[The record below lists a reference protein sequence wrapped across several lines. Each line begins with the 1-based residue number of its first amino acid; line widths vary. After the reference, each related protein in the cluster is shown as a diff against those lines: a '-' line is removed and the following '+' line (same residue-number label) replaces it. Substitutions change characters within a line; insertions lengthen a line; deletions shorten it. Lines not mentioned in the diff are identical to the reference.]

1 MKIVKDSITRKVTS
15 YDLTTINSFVMQ
27 RKLILI
33 RSQVQTNYPGP
44 SRKAV
49 QAFTVSRQ
57 LGQALFQLPSDAGE
71 V

>member
-1 MKIVKDSITRKVTS
+1 MGPSGVG
-15 YDLTTINSFVMQ
+15 N
-27 RKLILI
+27 LILI
-33 RSQVQTNYPGP
+33 RCQVETNYPGP
-44 SRKAV
+44 SRKAA

>member
-1 MKIVKDSITRKVTS
+1 MAEISLNPVDRVEI
-15 YDLTTINSFVMQ
+15 
-27 RKLILI
+27 LILI
-33 RSQVQTNYPGP
+33 RCQVETNYPGP
-44 SRKAV
+44 SRKAA